1 LVDNEVMMDDDLEP
15 PPVPLCSK
23 ALVATLKRRLHDAIE
38 TGKAGDAKI
47 FVDIIERLAKMD
59 WLDDLTPQER
69 FEANQAQTARALADV
84 DLRLA
89 RFLQEQQEQELK
101 ANK

>member
-1 LVDNEVMMDDDLEP
+1 MIDDAYEP

-23 ALVATLKRRLHDAIE
+23 ALVDTLKLRLQEAIE

-47 FVDIIERLAKMD
+47 FVDIIERLARMD
-59 WLDDLTPQER
+59 WLDDLTPQQR
-69 FEANQAQTARALADV
+69 FEASRAETARALADV
-84 DLRLA
+84 DVRLA
-89 RFLQEQQEQELK
+89 RFLKEQQEQELK